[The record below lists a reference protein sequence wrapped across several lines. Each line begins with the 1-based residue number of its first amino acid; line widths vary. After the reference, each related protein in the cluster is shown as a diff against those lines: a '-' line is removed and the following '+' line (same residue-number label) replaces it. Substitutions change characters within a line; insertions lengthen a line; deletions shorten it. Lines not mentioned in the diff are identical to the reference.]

1 MAALMANPVTRTTLL
16 SALEEKRRHQ
26 MKKYLLH
33 RLFFVAL
40 LREERQD
47 GEITAYHEL
56 LFQKIQKFHLGEPAS
71 GILLIYSYC
80 IFHVLEAS
88 SGTLYHILMDLATFE
103 DEGPQGLLQDVKIL
117 VMSHNI
123 PTRLFAQWSATTVEV
138 PVTIGY
144 ESQVQSTEEV
154 ITECLT
160 LVLKMGVYLAT
171 LKMSS
176 KGLGDCLHTSVP
188 ELLISAETIKYLC
201 KAPECLSPK
210 EFLKLYCEPLQPK
223 MDSGAL
229 PRPEGGNVQNAGLPV
244 PRLGLPGA
252 LTLGGQ

>member
-1 MAALMANPVTRTTLL
+1 MANLATNSVTRTTLL

-71 GILLIYSYC
+71 GILLLYSNC
-80 IFHVLEAS
+80 IFHILEAS

-103 DEGPQGLLQDVKIL
+103 DEGPQALLQDIKIL

-123 PTRLFAQWSATTVEV
+123 PTRLFAQWSATKVEV
-138 PVTIGY
+138 PITIGY
-144 ESQVQSTEEV
+144 DTQVQSTEEV

-171 LKMSS
+171 LKMNS
-176 KGLGDCLHTSVP
+176 KGLGDNLHTLVP
-188 ELLISAETIKYLC
+188 ELLIPAETIKYLC
-201 KAPECLSPK
+201 KTKECLSPR
-210 EFLKLYCEPLQPK
+210 EFLKMYYDPLQPQ
-223 MDSGAL
+223 MDAETVWPTPAHL
-229 PRPEGGNVQNAGLPV
+229 AV
-244 PRLGLPGA
+244 
-252 LTLGGQ
+252 